1 MTAFTRGYACLIKHL
16 TVDKVIISQESLLSF
31 INAVSPGAYTSITK
45 VDFKALDQFMIKPLG
60 VYGSKDEIVSLLQS
74 IDAVDE
80 NMCVCCLLNVSAYES
95 FRTQSGVA
103 PCSK

>member
-1 MTAFTRGYACLIKHL
+1 
-16 TVDKVIISQESLLSF
+16 
-31 INAVSPGAYTSITK
+31 
-45 VDFKALDQFMIKPLG
+45 MIKPLG